1 MKKLFSIIAFMS
13 MAMLV
18 SCNDAQSKA
27 ESTAKN
33 FLDAN
38 AKADFAEAKKYC
50 DANTAMMLGML
61 EGMID
66 AAKKEEIKSK
76 DIKINIIST
85 EVKDNTAVVK
95 YKVVSKGSPETSEK
109 TVDLIKEGEDWKVT
123 MGDKNP
129 FAGSRGGGAPTPP
142 SPSAEAPAPAPAQ

>member
-18 SCNDAQSKA
+18 SCNNEQSKA
-27 ESTAKN
+27 ESTAKS
-33 FLDAN
+33 FLEAN

-50 DANTAMMLGML
+50 DANAAMMIGML

-76 DIKINIIST
+76 DIKINIISS

-109 TVDLIKEGEDWKVT
+109 QLDLVKEGEEWKVT
-123 MGDKNP
+123 LGNKGP
-129 FAGSRGGGAPTPP
+129 VGGPNGGTAPTAP
-142 SPSAEAPAPAPAQ
+142 SPSAEAPAPAK

>member
-1 MKKLFSIIAFMS
+1 MKKIFSIIAFMS

-27 ESTAKN
+27 ESTAKS
-33 FLDAN
+33 FLEAN
-38 AKADFAEAKKYC
+38 ANADFAEAKKYC
-50 DANTAMMLGML
+50 DANAAMMIGML

-109 TVDLIKEGEDWKVT
+109 QLDLIKEGEDWKVT
-123 MGDKNP
+123 LGNKTPN
-129 FAGSRGGGAPTPP
+129 GSTAPTAPA
-142 SPSAEAPAPAPAQ
+142 PSAEAPATAPAQ